1 VHQGPHALGGPP
13 AVPGYSKIV
22 RDAPASTKH
31 DGNTALCCS
40 FEEVHDDEAVN
51 VAGAWCVNTAFSC
64 VPRMFDEKAIDQ
76 RLQDPLKRF
85 FNTAIDIMVTQ
96 LVVAQ
101 RYHVSSWT
109 VSSWTGLG
117 IGLRLG

>member
-1 VHQGPHALGGPP
+1 MMETRRCAADFHC
-13 AVPGYSKIV
+13 
-22 RDAPASTKH
+22 
-31 DGNTALCCS
+31 CCS

-76 RLQDPLKRF
+76 RLQDPIKRF
-85 FNTAIDIMVTQ
+85 FNTAINIMVTQ

-101 RYHVSSWT
+101 
-109 VSSWTGLG
+109 L
-117 IGLRLG
+117 L